1 MYTTYDSILH
11 TLGLKTCGPIKLG
24 FAPSLTLFFKKNKNM
39 KEGNIE
45 EMFLSKVN
53 SSKVENL

>member
-11 TLGLKTCGPIKLG
+11 TLGLKTCDRLSLVLH
-24 FAPSLTLFFKKNKNM
+24 PSLTLFFKKNKNM